1 MRQHAVHRLD
11 HHEREVQP
19 DTDRE
24 SGAEIARRVVMPV
37 IVTVVV
43 VFVMM
48 RVAHRASVGGRHDIL
63 ALLGFQAVAPRTAC
77 TAAA

>member
-1 MRQHAVHRLD
+1 
-11 HHEREVQP
+11 
-19 DTDRE
+19 
-24 SGAEIARRVVMPV
+24 VVMPV